1 MAFEAKLV
9 IHLVYTD
16 EASAAVAGHRTHGY
30 ATATVKDPR
39 WFKSKDAF
47 MGAVCNAFEQ
57 FYEEMSSERPARP
70 DDAPSSPD
78 GG

>member
-1 MAFEAKLV
+1 MTFDAKLV
-9 IHLVYTD
+9 LHLVYGN
-16 EASAAVAGHRTHGY
+16 EESAAVAGHRTHGY

-57 FYEEMSSERPARP
+57 FWEEMSSERPAGP
-70 DDAPSSPD
+70 DDTPSPPD